1 VPPTSLALIACAAVM
16 HASWNLAAKKA
27 QGGQAF
33 LGLCS
38 VCMVI
43 FYALP
48 TAYVLRER
56 GLPEDGRAWLAL
68 LASAVIHLAYFSILQ
83 KGYREADLSVVYPVA
98 RGTGPLIS
106 IALAVAL
113 LDERPS
119 PQALFG
125 ALVVVIGVFLLAGGA
140 DLLRSR
146 DARARA
152 GLIWGSYTGL
162 SIALYTVV
170 DGYSVRTLALSPLLI
185 DFVGHALRI
194 VWAAPRALSQRTAF
208 LAEAKRTLRYALV
221 VGTIG
226 PLSYL
231 LVLSAMKT
239 APISYVAPAREL
251 SLLVGAF
258 FGARLLA
265 EGELKRRLLC
275 AGVIALGVLL
285 IALG

>member
-1 VPPTSLALIACAAVM
+1 
-16 HASWNLAAKKA
+16 
-27 QGGQAF
+27 
-33 LGLCS
+33 
-38 VCMVI
+38 
-43 FYALP
+43 
-48 TAYVLRER
+48 
-56 GLPEDGRAWLAL
+56 
-68 LASAVIHLAYFSILQ
+68 
-83 KGYREADLSVVYPVA
+83 
-98 RGTGPLIS
+98 
-106 IALAVAL
+106 
-113 LDERPS
+113 
-119 PQALFG
+119 
-125 ALVVVIGVFLLAGGA
+125 
-140 DLLRSR
+140 
-146 DARARA
+146 
-152 GLIWGSYTGL
+152 
-162 SIALYTVV
+162 
-170 DGYSVRTLALSPLLI
+170 VRTLALSPLLI

>member
-1 VPPTSLALIACAAVM
+1 M
-16 HASWNLAAKKA
+16 HATWNLAAKKA

-43 FYALP
+43 LYALP
-48 TAYVLRER
+48 IAYVVGEQ
-56 GLPEDGRAWLAL
+56 GLPEGSRAWLAL
-68 LASAVIHLAYFSILQ
+68 FASAVIHLAYFSILQ

-106 IALAVAL
+106 IALAVAFL
-113 LDERPS
+113 GERPS
-119 PQALFG
+119 RQALFG
-125 ALVVVIGVFLLAGGA
+125 ASVVVVGVFLLAGGA
-140 DLLRSR
+140 DLVRSR

-152 GLIWGSYTGL
+152 GLIWGGYTGF

-170 DGYSVRTLALSPLLI
+170 DGYSIRTLLLSPLLI
-185 DFVGHALRI
+185 DYLGHALRI
-194 VWAAPRALSQRTAF
+194 VWAAPLALRQRAAF
-208 LAEAKRTLRYALV
+208 MAEAKRTLRYAMV
-221 VGTIG
+221 VGSIG

-231 LVLSAMKT
+231 LVLTAMKET
-239 APISYVAPAREL
+239 PVSYVAPAREL

-258 FGARLLA
+258 FGARLLD
-265 EGELKRRLLC
+265 EGELKRRLSC
-275 AGVIALGVLL
+275 AGLIALGVLL